1 MVTFTELEN
10 ICSPQFNYRTYRSL
24 EAKAKVPFIPF
35 FGMHM
40 RDLVFMND
48 GKPSKLTG
56 ELMSFSK
63 LRTMANAVNE
73 LLKFQKQTF
82 YEFPSAL
89 GTALG

>member
-1 MVTFTELEN
+1 
-10 ICSPQFNYRTYRSL
+10 
-24 EAKAKVPFIPF
+24 
-35 FGMHM
+35 
-40 RDLVFMND
+40 MND

-56 ELMSFSK
+56 ELMSFYK